1 VARYGLV
8 TAPVVPAVEW
18 AWRRQSVWSQTA
30 DRLKAGPGRRRA
42 ARLGLTVAAAAL
54 ALAGSQV
61 KSASLAASVVLA
73 VTAALALAGSGLLRS
88 RATAE
93 QARRWT
99 RARSVSEALKTEV
112 FLFLC
117 QAGRYEGADRERL
130 LEAEVRRL
138 EHDAGDL
145 QRYAGKLVPAE
156 RTLPDVRD
164 VDTYLEVRVRRSQ
177 LDGYYEPRARIL
189 RQRLGMMKTAEIVLA
204 LVAAVLAALAS
215 VSPSVGAWAAVVTT
229 ASGAVAAYIAAER
242 YEFLWIEY
250 SRTASELRR
259 LLERRTGPDGRP
271 LSGSEL
277 AVACEDVI
285 SVQNQAWMAKW
296 GEEQSGD
303 SDAA

>member
-1 VARYGLV
+1 M
-8 TAPVVPAVEW
+8 
-18 AWRRQSVWSQTA
+18 S
-30 DRLKAGPGRRRA
+30 
-42 ARLGLTVAAAAL
+42 AAAL

-61 KSASLAASVVLA
+61 RSASLAASVVLA
-73 VTAALALAGSGLLRS
+73 AVAALALAASGLLAS

-112 FLFLC
+112 FLSLC
-117 QAGRYEGADRERL
+117 QAGRYESDDRERL

-145 QRYAGKLVPAE
+145 QRYSEGFAPAE
-156 RTLPDVRD
+156 RALPDVHD
-164 VDTYLEVRVRRSQ
+164 MDSYLEVRVRRSQ
-177 LDGYYEPRARIL
+177 LHGYYEPGARTL
-189 RQRLGMMKTAEIVLA
+189 RRRLAMMKTSQVVLA

-259 LLERRTGPDGRP
+259 LLERRTAPDGRP

-277 AVACEDVI
+277 AVVCEDVI

-296 GEEQSGD
+296 GDEEN
-303 SDAA
+303 SDWDAV